1 MRQWMAPV
9 WGKLADGGG
18 KIKAAW
24 DNGGLDM
31 LSYAVVLLPPL
42 VVSLLLPDLFF
53 KAADLAGV
61 YGVAVRHS
69 ERAGPFEQRTAVE
82 RWRIG

>member
-1 MRQWMAPV
+1 VVCGGTRQAEYESSLMRQWMAPV

-61 YGVAVRHS
+61 YGVAVS
-69 ERAGPFEQRTAVE
+69 ST
-82 RWRIG
+82 